1 MAPYRRQKRGFGWQ
15 YDNYPAFDIAANF
28 GGVGGYGWNS
38 SFDTQYY
45 DLPGTVEQATRSH
58 VEAQNDFEKA
68 KEKYEEAK
76 KKYEECEKKG
86 MSHPYDLHYDS
97 EAETLVGN
105 ESDDNDNAHLASA
118 NDQPAA
124 SHGTAGRPSANEPGE
139 PVQNNI
145 DESIRVQEAKE
156 TEDAV
161 GRSLSLIAGAR
172 RKRDEGESSLLQ

>member
-76 KKYEECEKKG
+76 KKYEECEKKVAAG
-86 MSHPYDLHYDS
+86 STN
-97 EAETLVGN
+97 AGVGEDGPIVVWN
-105 ESDDNDNAHLASA
+105 S
-118 NDQPAA
+118 
-124 SHGTAGRPSANEPGE
+124 
-139 PVQNNI
+139 
-145 DESIRVQEAKE
+145 KE
-156 TEDAV
+156 V
-161 GRSLSLIAGAR
+161 L
-172 RKRDEGESSLLQ
+172 

>member
-58 VEAQNDFEKA
+58 VEAQNEFEKA

-86 MSHPYDLHYDS
+86 LRSIVLKLGDMD
-97 EAETLVGN
+97 
-105 ESDDNDNAHLASA
+105 ASA
-118 NDQPAA
+118 SIYQVAA
-124 SHGTAGRPSANEPGE
+124 GSTNASVGE
-139 PVQNNI
+139 DGPIGV
-145 DESIRVQEAKE
+145 
-156 TEDAV
+156 
-161 GRSLSLIAGAR
+161 
-172 RKRDEGESSLLQ
+172 

>member
-58 VEAQNDFEKA
+58 VEAQNEFEKA

-86 MSHPYDLHYDS
+86 EDGPIGVWDS
-97 EAETLVGN
+97 KEVSLV
-105 ESDDNDNAHLASA
+105 
-118 NDQPAA
+118 
-124 SHGTAGRPSANEPGE
+124 
-139 PVQNNI
+139 
-145 DESIRVQEAKE
+145 
-156 TEDAV
+156 
-161 GRSLSLIAGAR
+161 
-172 RKRDEGESSLLQ
+172 LLLRFV

>member
-1 MAPYRRQKRGFGWQ
+1 MTAHAALTARAPQPSKTTTLSDIRPV
-15 YDNYPAFDIAANF
+15 YDE
-28 GGVGGYGWNS
+28 
-38 SFDTQYY
+38 
-45 DLPGTVEQATRSH
+45 VE
-58 VEAQNDFEKA
+58 
-68 KEKYEEAK
+68 
-76 KKYEECEKKG
+76 
-86 MSHPYDLHYDS
+86 YDS